1 MVDFVAQTVP
11 ELGENFRSGFALNYN
26 KTFRISSGWCLVQR
40 TTGQERNI
48 SVTIAGSATG
58 NVGTVHTQLNHLYL
72 ETDSVSEF

>member
-1 MVDFVAQTVP
+1 MVLLSTTTKLFLSA
-11 ELGENFRSGFALNYN
+11 
-26 KTFRISSGWCLVQR
+26 RISSGWCLVQR